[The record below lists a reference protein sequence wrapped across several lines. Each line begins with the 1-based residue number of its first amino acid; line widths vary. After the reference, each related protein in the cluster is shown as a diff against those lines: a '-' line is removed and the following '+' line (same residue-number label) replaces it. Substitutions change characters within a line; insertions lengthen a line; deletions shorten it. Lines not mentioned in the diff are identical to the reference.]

1 MALNPT
7 LIQGNEFLFPAN
19 KGSEVTYLRR
29 EDVKLKLYL
38 PDRTIKEDGMIF
50 LTSSRLVF
58 VKNEHSKTNAN
69 FAGVEFP
76 LSLIEK
82 PKFEQPVFGL
92 NYLSGI
98 IKPLI
103 DHPNSLKSACKWNL
117 VFLNGQCS
125 SFLNIFF
132 KVYEAAKKNR
142 PLVGLN
148 EFNEH
153 FFSNSNAYVDPNDP
167 TFLYINEP
175 INENIYTPQNL
186 SQNHYI
192 PLGSYPNDNMNP
204 SNNNINT
211 CNNSANTLRQ
221 EENIPIYKRPFVPKN
236 NNPNNIMTY
245 NNPNYVNT
253 CDHINNR
260 AMGNY
265 NQNVFVPNNYNNTN
279 NNIQSYD
286 SINNSLTHY
295 NNSSEGRMLY
305 NNSNTNMGYY
315 NNTNNFRNYDQGSNR
330 NVTAQMNYQ
339 MYNNIPSNSMSN
351 NNMPNNNIPNNHM
364 SNNHMS
370 NNHMSNSN
378 IPNNNMPNNNMSNNN
393 LSTFHQR
400 MNALHP
406 QPNNH
411 HYNPAYNEH
420 LNNSY
425 NQQNNNTLYNE
436 QNNAE
441 QNSSTTYDHHKNA
454 ETYNKNN

>member
-58 VKNEHSKTNAN
+58 VKNEHSKTNPN

-98 IKPLI
+98 IKPLM

-132 KVYEAAKKNR
+132 KVFEAAKKNR

-148 EFNEH
+148 EFNEQ

-192 PLGSYPNDNMNP
+192 PLGSYTNNNMNP

-211 CNNSANTLRQ
+211 CNNSGNTLRQ
-221 EENIPIYKRPFVPKN
+221 QENIPIYKRPFVPKN
-236 NNPNNIMTY
+236 NNPTSMMTY
-245 NNPNYVNT
+245 NNSNYVNT

-265 NQNVFVPNNYNNTN
+265 NQNVFVPNNYNNPN
-279 NNIQSYD
+279 NNTQNYD

-295 NNSSEGRMLY
+295 NNSSDGRTLY
-305 NNSNTNMGYY
+305 NNNNTNMGHY
-315 NNTNNFRNYDQGSNR
+315 NNTNNFRNYEQANNR

-339 MYNNIPSNSMSN
+339 MYNNMPN
-351 NNMPNNNIPNNHM
+351 NNMPNNNMPNNNM
-364 SNNHMS
+364 SNN
-370 NNHMSNSN
+370 N

-393 LSTFHQR
+393 VSTFHQR

-441 QNSSTTYDHHKNA
+441 QNSSTTYNHHKNS